1 MTQTGTKKKSWRRG
15 CRRLLIIGAVLLI
28 LVLLASTAIS
38 LRRGTDV
45 GTGRQI
51 MPTNIPGTDIPP
63 VGRVD
68 VQVRHQNGT
77 RERWMLDPMGF
88 SFVVN
93 GSSATLQVGGQTIP
107 VGVDDTICITA
118 EGVPPAQRAGWT
130 TDGAFLCINP

>member
-77 RERWMLDPMGF
+77 RDRWMADLTGF
-88 SFVVN
+88 AFTVN

-107 VGVDDTICITA
+107 VGVDDTLCVTA
-118 EGVPPAQRAGWT
+118 EGVPPAQQAGWT
-130 TDGAFLCINP
+130 RDGAFLCINP